1 VDRQNDTYGHSIH
14 KIHFKAVTEAK
25 I

>member
-1 VDRQNDTYGHSIH
+1 VDRQNDTYGRSIH